1 MLLPGGKLLL
11 ARWSIF
17 FTLTRQNPMSSWLAR
32 IAPELVVRTPIGVRG
47 HHLLLQPTLAPT
59 PLLLPQADQQLL
71 QNWLSGR
78 LMRQRWTTLL
88 GQGDRPEQAE
98 DLLRRLLE
106 SGWCEVELHAEP
118 GRQGQWEPFW
128 VCWREVYQLRE
139 LIGLADNV
147 VRDELV
153 QLWRGWQ
160 PENAQ
165 LHTLAASLTQRVQS
179 STLERR
185 LKIAQGLDGW
195 LSAGLWGTER
205 QFSQYALG
213 RSKAFGEADRRWL
226 AEFGIALE
234 ACGISRHT
242 PHVFL
247 SGALDLYAAGQML
260 LSATLLQSGL
270 AMAPE
275 ALLRVDAGRGNV
287 QMVRIVENLSVF
299 EVLTR
304 QAEPVL
310 TIWVPGYPHRRWLA
324 AVGHL
329 LAVLRLPVQVA
340 CDLDPA
346 GVAIA
351 LQVGALAGKAGC
363 AWQPW
368 RMQADDLNLAHGAQS
383 LTEEDQHALARLSGR
398 ELPPMLADLCQAM
411 QERQLKVEQEALFI
425 VQAVEHER
433 SQDCTAR

>member
-1 MLLPGGKLLL
+1 MLQPGGKLVPV
-11 ARWSIF
+11 RRSIP

-32 IAPELVVRTPIGVRG
+32 IAPELVERTPIGARG
-47 HHLLLQPTLAPT
+47 HHLLLQPILAPT
-59 PLLLPQADQQLL
+59 PLLLAAADQAVL
-71 QNWLSGR
+71 QGWLAQR

-88 GQGDRPEQAE
+88 GQGNDPVQAE

-106 SGWCEVELHAEP
+106 CGWCEVELHAEP
-118 GRQGQWEPFW
+118 GRLGQWEPFW
-128 VCWREVYQLRE
+128 VNWREVYQLRE
-139 LIGLADNV
+139 LLGLPDANAREEV
-147 VRDELV
+147 V

-160 PENAQ
+160 PHNALLQ
-165 LHTLAASLTQRVQS
+165 GLAASLSQRVQS

-185 LKIAQGLDGW
+185 LKIAQSLDDW
-195 LSAGLWGTER
+195 LTAGLWGTER

-247 SGALDLYAAGQML
+247 SGPLALHAGGQPL
-260 LSATLLQSGL
+260 LSAALLQAGL
-270 AMAPE
+270 ALAPE
-275 ALLRVDAGRGNV
+275 ALLQVDAVRGSL

-310 TIWVPGYPHRRWLA
+310 TLWVPGYPHRRWLA

-329 LAVLRLPVQVA
+329 LALLRLPVQVA

-351 LQVGALAGKAGC
+351 LQVGELAGKAGC

-368 RMQADDLNLAHGAQS
+368 RMQADDLTLACGGQP
-383 LTEEDQHALARLSGR
+383 LKDDDQHMLVRLLASP
-398 ELPPMLADLCQAM
+398 LPPMLADLCAAM

-425 VQAVEHER
+425 GHATTG
-433 SQDCTAR
+433 TAS

>member
-1 MLLPGGKLLL
+1 
-11 ARWSIF
+11 
-17 FTLTRQNPMSSWLAR
+17 MSSWLAR
-32 IAPELVVRTPIGVRG
+32 ISPELVERLPIGARG

-59 PLLLPQADQQLL
+59 PLLLPQADQALL
-71 QNWLSGR
+71 QRWLALR
-78 LMRQRWTTLL
+78 VIRQRWTSLL
-88 GQGDRPEQAE
+88 GQGSDAAQAE

-106 SGWCEVELHAEP
+106 CGWCEVELHAEP
-118 GRQGQWEPFW
+118 GRLGQWEPFW
-128 VCWREVYQLRE
+128 VSWREVYQLRS
-139 LIGLADNV
+139 LIGLPDADA
-147 VRDELV
+147 RDEVV

-160 PENAQ
+160 PQNAILQ
-165 LHTLAASLTQRVQS
+165 GLADSLAQRLQS

-185 LKIAQGLDGW
+185 LKIAQALDGW

-247 SGALDLYAAGQML
+247 SGPLELYAAGQLL
-260 LSATLLQSGL
+260 LSAGLLQSGL
-270 AMAPE
+270 ALAPE
-275 ALLRVDAGRGNV
+275 ALQQVDAIRGPV

-310 TIWVPGYPHRRWLA
+310 TIWVPGYPHRRWLQ

-351 LQVGALAGKAGC
+351 LQVGELAGQAGC

-368 RMQADDLNLAHGAQS
+368 RMQADELTLAHGGQP
-383 LTEEDQHALARLSGR
+383 LKEEDQQALARLAR
-398 ELPPMLADLCQAM
+398 LPLPPMLADLCAAM
-411 QERQLKVEQEALFI
+411 LERQLKVEQEALFI
-425 VQAVEHER
+425 GHCEEGQAG
-433 SQDCTAR
+433 

>member
-1 MLLPGGKLLL
+1 
-11 ARWSIF
+11 
-17 FTLTRQNPMSSWLAR
+17 MSSWLAR
-32 IAPELVVRTPIGVRG
+32 ISPELVERLPIGARG

-59 PLLLPQADQQLL
+59 PLLLPQADQALL
-71 QNWLSGR
+71 QRWLALR
-78 LMRQRWTTLL
+78 VMRQRWTSLL
-88 GQGDRPEQAE
+88 GQGSDAAQAE

-106 SGWCEVELHAEP
+106 CGWCEVELHAEP
-118 GRQGQWEPFW
+118 GRLGQWEPFW
-128 VCWREVYQLRE
+128 VSWREVYQLRS
-139 LIGLADNV
+139 LIGLPDADA
-147 VRDELV
+147 RDEVV

-160 PENAQ
+160 PQNAILQ
-165 LHTLAASLTQRVQS
+165 GLADSLAQRLQS

-185 LKIAQGLDGW
+185 LKIAQALDGW

-247 SGALDLYAAGQML
+247 SGPLELYAAGQLL
-260 LSATLLQSGL
+260 LSAGLLQSGL
-270 AMAPE
+270 ALAPE
-275 ALLRVDAGRGNV
+275 ALQQVDAIRGPV

-310 TIWVPGYPHRRWLA
+310 TIWVPGYPHRRWLQ

-351 LQVGALAGKAGC
+351 LQVGELAGQAGC

-368 RMQADDLNLAHGAQS
+368 RMQADELTLAHGGQP
-383 LTEEDQHALARLSGR
+383 LKEEDQQALARLAR
-398 ELPPMLADLCQAM
+398 LPLPPMLADLCAAM
-411 QERQLKVEQEALFI
+411 LERQLKVEQEALFI
-425 VQAVEHER
+425 GHCDEGQAG
-433 SQDCTAR
+433 

>member
-1 MLLPGGKLLL
+1 
-11 ARWSIF
+11 
-17 FTLTRQNPMSSWLAR
+17 MSSWLAR
-32 IAPELVVRTPIGVRG
+32 ISPELVERFPIGARG

-59 PLLLPQADQQLL
+59 PLLLPQADQALL
-71 QNWLSGR
+71 QRWLSLR
-78 LMRQRWTTLL
+78 VMRQRWTSLL
-88 GQGDRPEQAE
+88 GQGSDPAQAA

-106 SGWCEVELHAEP
+106 CGWCEVELHAEP
-118 GRQGQWEPFW
+118 GRLGQWEPFW
-128 VCWREVYQLRE
+128 VTWREVYQLRS
-139 LIGLADNV
+139 LIGLPDADA
-147 VRDELV
+147 RDEVV

-160 PENAQ
+160 PQNAILQ
-165 LHTLAASLTQRVQS
+165 GLADSLAQRLQS

-185 LKIAQGLDGW
+185 LKIAQALDGW

-247 SGALDLYAAGQML
+247 AGPLELYAGGQLL
-260 LSATLLQSGL
+260 LSAGLLQSGL
-270 AMAPE
+270 ALAPE
-275 ALLRVDAGRGNV
+275 ALQQVDAVRGV
-287 QMVRIVENLSVF
+287 AQMVRIVENLSVF

-310 TIWVPGYPHRRWLA
+310 TIWVPGYPHRRWLQ

-351 LQVGALAGKAGC
+351 LQVGELAGQAGC

-368 RMQADDLNLAHGAQS
+368 HMQADELTLAHGGQP
-383 LTEEDQHALARLSGR
+383 LKEEDQQALARLAR
-398 ELPPMLADLCQAM
+398 QPLPPMLADLCAAM
-411 QERQLKVEQEALFI
+411 LERQLKVEQEALFI
-425 VQAVEHER
+425 GHGDEGQAG
-433 SQDCTAR
+433 

>member
-1 MLLPGGKLLL
+1 
-11 ARWSIF
+11 
-17 FTLTRQNPMSSWLAR
+17 MSSWLAR
-32 IAPELVVRTPIGVRG
+32 ISPELVERLPIGARG

-59 PLLLPQADQQLL
+59 PLLLPQADQALL
-71 QNWLSGR
+71 QRWLALR
-78 LMRQRWTTLL
+78 VMRQRWTSLL
-88 GQGDRPEQAE
+88 GQGSDAAQAE

-106 SGWCEVELHAEP
+106 CGWCEVELHAEP
-118 GRQGQWEPFW
+118 GRLGQWEPFW
-128 VCWREVYQLRE
+128 VSWREVYQLRS
-139 LIGLADNV
+139 LIGLPDADA
-147 VRDELV
+147 RDEVV

-160 PENAQ
+160 PQNAILQ
-165 LHTLAASLTQRVQS
+165 GLADSLAQRLQS

-185 LKIAQGLDGW
+185 LKIAQALDGW

-247 SGALDLYAAGQML
+247 SGPLELYAAGQLL
-260 LSATLLQSGL
+260 LSAGLLQSGL
-270 AMAPE
+270 ALAPE
-275 ALLRVDAGRGNV
+275 ALQQVDAIRGPL

-310 TIWVPGYPHRRWLA
+310 TIWVPGYPHRRWLQ

-351 LQVGALAGKAGC
+351 LQVGELAGQAGC

-368 RMQADDLNLAHGAQS
+368 RMQADELTLAHGGQP
-383 LTEEDQHALARLSGR
+383 LKEEDQQALARLAR
-398 ELPPMLADLCQAM
+398 LPLPPMLADLCAAM
-411 QERQLKVEQEALFI
+411 LERQLKVEQEALFI
-425 VQAVEHER
+425 GHCEEGQAG
-433 SQDCTAR
+433 

>member
-1 MLLPGGKLLL
+1 
-11 ARWSIF
+11 
-17 FTLTRQNPMSSWLAR
+17 MSSWLAR
-32 IAPELVVRTPIGVRG
+32 ISPELVERLPIGARG

-59 PLLLPQADQQLL
+59 PLLLPQADQALL
-71 QNWLSGR
+71 QRWLALR
-78 LMRQRWTTLL
+78 VMRQRWTSLL
-88 GQGDRPEQAE
+88 GQGSDAAQAE

-106 SGWCEVELHAEP
+106 CGWCEVELHAEP
-118 GRQGQWEPFW
+118 GRLGQWEPFW
-128 VCWREVYQLRE
+128 VSWREVYQLRS
-139 LIGLADNV
+139 LIGLPDADA
-147 VRDELV
+147 RDEVV

-160 PENAQ
+160 PQNAILQ
-165 LHTLAASLTQRVQS
+165 GLADSLAQRLQS

-185 LKIAQGLDGW
+185 LKIAQALDGW

-247 SGALDLYAAGQML
+247 SGPLELYAGGQLL
-260 LSATLLQSGL
+260 LSAGLLQSGL
-270 AMAPE
+270 ALAPE
-275 ALLRVDAGRGNV
+275 ALQQVDAIRGPV

-310 TIWVPGYPHRRWLA
+310 TIWVPGYPHRRWLQ

-351 LQVGALAGKAGC
+351 LQVGELAGQAGC

-368 RMQADDLNLAHGAQS
+368 RMQADELTLAHGGQP
-383 LTEEDQHALARLSGR
+383 LKEEDQQALARLAR
-398 ELPPMLADLCQAM
+398 LPLPPMLADLCAAM
-411 QERQLKVEQEALFI
+411 LERQLKVEQEALFI
-425 VQAVEHER
+425 GHCDEGQAG
-433 SQDCTAR
+433 

>member
-1 MLLPGGKLLL
+1 
-11 ARWSIF
+11 
-17 FTLTRQNPMSSWLAR
+17 MSSWLAR
-32 IAPELVVRTPIGVRG
+32 ISPELVERLPIGARG

-59 PLLLPQADQQLL
+59 PLLLPQADQALL
-71 QNWLSGR
+71 QRWLSLR
-78 LMRQRWTTLL
+78 VMRQRWTSLL
-88 GQGDRPEQAE
+88 GQGCDPAQAE

-106 SGWCEVELHAEP
+106 CGWCEVELHAEP
-118 GRQGQWEPFW
+118 GRLGQWEPFW
-128 VCWREVYQLRE
+128 VTWREVYQLRS
-139 LIGLADNV
+139 LIGLPDADA
-147 VRDELV
+147 RDEVV

-160 PENAQ
+160 PQNAILQ
-165 LHTLAASLTQRVQS
+165 GLADSLAQRLQS

-185 LKIAQGLDGW
+185 LKIAQALDNW
-195 LSAGLWGTER
+195 LTAGLWGTER

-247 SGALDLYAAGQML
+247 SGPLELYAGGQLL
-260 LSATLLQSGL
+260 LSAGLLQSGL
-270 AMAPE
+270 ALAPE
-275 ALLRVDAGRGNV
+275 ALQQVDAVRGPV

-310 TIWVPGYPHRRWLA
+310 TLWVPGYPHRRWLQ

-351 LQVGALAGKAGC
+351 LQVGELAGQAGC

-368 RMQADDLNLAHGAQS
+368 RMQADELTLAHGGQP
-383 LTEEDQHALARLSGR
+383 LKEEDQQALARLAR
-398 ELPPMLADLCQAM
+398 LPLPPMLADLCAAM
-411 QERQLKVEQEALFI
+411 LERQLKVEQEALFI
-425 VQAVEHER
+425 GHGDEGL
-433 SQDCTAR
+433 TG